1 MSEDTL
7 PRPDDL
13 NRNGQP
19 PVPEPRPAPAHSF
32 GWRVWL
38 VIKTFQARLRFIA
51 ILAVIGL
58 AISNWNLI
66 MAYWEKWTRP
76 AGEAQAASSDTE
88 FYCPMHPQIVR
99 KQPDKCPIC
108 GMPLSERKL
117 GETGGDEALPPGVR
131 RVQLSPY
138 RMALAGIKTSEVAY
152 RPLTKEIRTV
162 GFVEFDERKR
172 FHISAWVTGKSRITK
187 LYVNVT
193 GQTVTK
199 GDPLADLY
207 SPDLVTTAQNL
218 LDARNA
224 GNKDLERMARERLRL
239 WGIGDDEIR
248 SIIET
253 RKPLTRVTI
262 RSPITGHVIKKY
274 PVEGQYIEEG
284 ALLYEVADLSTVW
297 IEAQVYEDELAF
309 LKEGLPVSATTKA
322 FPSRVFRGKV
332 AFIHPHLD
340 ANTRTLKVRFD
351 IQNPDHELRPGMYA
365 TVKLE
370 VPAAQLPVFTH
381 AFQEEW
387 RDRAVLDGLAQALAN
402 PVGLPAGPGLESQ
415 LHMAGRLALLHQ
427 GQVLAVPESAVID
440 TGSRKFVYREAW
452 PGAYDGIEVQL
463 GPRSGGFYPVVRGL
477 EAGDKVVTI
486 GSFLVDAE
494 TRLTSGVASTYFG
507 AAGTAQADRHSSTAG
522 EIVPSMTEDE
532 DAKVK
537 AVLAKLSRV
546 DQRLAE
552 AQGYCPILQANR
564 LGSMGLPVKLIL
576 KDQPVFLCCKGCEKQ
591 ARAHP
596 DETLAKVETLKARV
610 RSGSPP
616 PQKSEKAPAIVS
628 GGHGHEDAEVK
639 AALAKLK
646 PEDRRLAEAQGVCAV
661 QEENRLGSMGVPIKL
676 MVKGQPVFLCCR
688 GCIAEAQA
696 HPDRALARVR
706 QLKARA
712 KDKTPPR

>member
-1 MSEDTL
+1 M
-7 PRPDDL
+7 PPDITPQTQSPSA
-13 NRNGQP
+13 NGQTA
-19 PVPEPRPAPAHSF
+19 VTEPRPAEAHSLA
-32 GWRVWL
+32 WKIWL
-38 VIKTFQARLRFIA
+38 VFRTAQARLRFIA

-58 AISNWNLI
+58 AISNWSLI
-66 MAYWEKWTRP
+66 MAYWAKWTRP
-76 AGEAQAASSDTE
+76 GTEAQEAASDTE

-108 GMPLSERKL
+108 GMPLSERKK

-152 RPLTKEIRTV
+152 LPLTKAIRTV
-162 GFVEFDERKR
+162 GSVEFDERKLSR
-172 FHISAWVTGKSRITK
+172 ISAWVTGKSRITK

-248 SIIET
+248 SILET

-274 PVEGQYIEEG
+274 PVEGQYVEEG

-309 LKEGLPVSATTKA
+309 LKEGLPVSATTKT

-332 AFIHPHLD
+332 AFLHPHLD
-340 ANTRTLKVRFD
+340 ANSRTLKVRFD
-351 IQNPDHELRPGMYA
+351 IRNPDHELRPGMYA

-381 AFQEEW
+381 AFREEW
-387 RDRAVLDGLAQALAN
+387 RDRALLDGLARALAN
-402 PVGLPAGPGLESQ
+402 PAGLPTGPGLESQ
-415 LHMAGRLALLHQ
+415 LQMAGRLALLHR
-427 GQVLAVPESAVID
+427 GLVLAVPESAVID

-452 PGAYDGIEVQL
+452 PGAYDGLEVQL

-477 EAGDKVVTI
+477 EAGDKVVTV

-507 AAGTAQADRHSSTAG
+507 ASGTAQADRHSSTAA
-522 EIVPSMTEDE
+522 EVMPSMTEDE

-537 AVLAKLSRV
+537 AVLSKLSRV
-546 DQRLAE
+546 DQRLAA

-564 LGSMGLPVKLIL
+564 LGSMGLPVKLL
-576 KDQPVFLCCKGCEKQ
+576 LNDQPVFLCCKGCEKQ

-596 DETLAKVETLKARV
+596 RETLAKVEALKARV
-610 RSGSPP
+610 RSGEVPVAKNAEPP
-616 PQKSEKAPAIVS
+616 PVAST
-628 GGHGHEDAEVK
+628 GHSHEDAEVK

-646 PEDRRLAEAQGVCAV
+646 PEDRRLAEAQGNCAV
-661 QEENRLGSMGVPIKL
+661 QADNQLGSMGVPVKVML
-676 MVKGQPVFLCCR
+676 KGQPVFLCCR

-696 HPDRALARVR
+696 HPERALARVR